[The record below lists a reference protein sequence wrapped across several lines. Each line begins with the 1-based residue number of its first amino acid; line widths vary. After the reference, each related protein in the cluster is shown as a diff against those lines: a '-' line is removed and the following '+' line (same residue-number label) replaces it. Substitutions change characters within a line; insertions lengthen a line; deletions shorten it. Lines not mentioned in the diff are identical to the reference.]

1 MKTEEIVQNK
11 KYFETVTFNHLSF
24 SLKSYENEDYFSS
37 AVWAAVFI
45 EALLKDILYY
55 FDGKDHN
62 EELNSLIKNVKIY
75 IENDNAVSLEDKRL
89 IKDMTGRCHEIR
101 VKRNRLVHDTG
112 VDRGGLDMD
121 ARDINNNLIQIVKQ
135 YLKTTVATG
144 LCEKKRVQRP
154 ASAPIKEATF
164 PVFISTITPHT
175 FEQLEFINSFTEKL
189 QENGILPVR
198 CELTDFDKKDPMK
211 KVKEIIEQCKAILVL
226 GLERS
231 HVYYY
236 KDKEGSRE
244 ESENTHRKYT
254 SSWLQIES
262 GMAIALGKEV
272 FVLCQKDIH
281 SDGIFDRFWNSY
293 PPIEMETPLD
303 VNSENV
309 QMMIQRIREFA
320 ESCEKQ

>member
-1 MKTEEIVQNK
+1 METKEIVLNK
-11 KYFETVTFNHLSF
+11 KFFEPLTFSHLSF
-24 SLKSYENEDYFSS
+24 SLKSYDNRDYFSS

-45 EALLKDILYY
+45 EALVKDILFYL
-55 FDGKDHN
+55 DGKDHT
-62 EELNSLIKNVKIY
+62 EELNFLIKNLRTY
-75 IENDNAVSLEDKRL
+75 IETDQAVSLEDKRL
-89 IKDMTGRCHEIR
+89 MKDMTGRCHEIR

-112 VDRGGLDMD
+112 VERGKIDMD
-121 ARDINNNLIQIVKQ
+121 AQDINNNVKQIVSQ
-135 YLKTTVATG
+135 YLDTSVAQG
-144 LCEKKRVQRP
+144 IYKKNNADHLALMPEKEP
-154 ASAPIKEATF
+154 TF

-175 FEQLEFINSFTEKL
+175 FEQLEFINSFSESL
-189 QENGILPVR
+189 RAIGILPVR

-211 KVKEIIEQCKAILVL
+211 KVKETIEKCKAAIVI

-231 HVYYY
+231 HVYYF

-293 PPIEMETPLD
+293 PPIELESPLD
-303 VNSENV
+303 VNSDNV
-309 QMMIQRIREFA
+309 QMMLRKIKEFA
-320 ESCEKQ
+320 ENCEKQ